1 MHDFAALAASVRHGA
16 TSIAEIVR
24 EHLGS
29 GAGRAM
35 MGFIWIA
42 LIYVIVAF
50 TDITAGT
57 FVGGSEELKATAVNF
72 NPGGAVAAASIL
84 YLLLS
89 VVLGLVQ
96 RYLHPPLWLVTVIFV
111 PAAFAVSWIGTLTS
125 NLFVL
130 DHKTWGVLIIIY
142 CGVASVIP
150 VWALLQPRGY
160 LGGFILYSALALGI
174 VGVFFGGYEIQ
185 QPAFKGLQY
194 WRHDWNSV
202 PFLVTIACG
211 ACSGFHG
218 LCVPALLQNKSI
230 VSRTFAR

>member
-142 CGVASVIP
+142 CGSPRSSRFGRYNLVATSEDSFSIRRSP
-150 VWALLQPRGY
+150 WESSASFLAATKFSNPLSRPS
-160 LGGFILYSALALGI
+160 ILAADRNSAPSL
-174 VGVFFGGYEIQ
+174 
-185 QPAFKGLQY
+185 
-194 WRHDWNSV
+194 
-202 PFLVTIACG
+202 
-211 ACSGFHG
+211 
-218 LCVPALLQNKSI
+218 
-230 VSRTFAR
+230 